1 MQKGNIMGA
10 DKNNKVDAKPDHS
23 LILPSF
29 VDQLAYCMMAGEIK
43 YGTFNFLKGHT
54 VRQLTAATSRHL
66 KRIEAGE
73 DIDEDT
79 THILEHGYTRPNGTF
94 IPGIGKRI
102 PITHNACIAANQLM
116 MIAQREVGT
125 LTDDRCNA
133 AMILEYQKQL
143 KETELPLL
151 DNELIDIDIPTEY
164 STLGGGIITHW
175 QRETIHRRDL
185 DKYPGAKVVK

>member
-1 MQKGNIMGA
+1 MGA
-10 DKNNKVDAKPDHS
+10 DKNNRVDAKPDHS

-79 THILEHGYTRPNGTF
+79 TRILEHGYTRPNGTF

-116 MIAQREVGT
+116 MIAQREAGT

-133 AMILEYQKQL
+133 AMILEYQK
-143 KETELPLL
+143 KEKEKELPVVE
-151 DNELIDIDIPTEY
+151 NGEELIDIDIPTEFPM
-164 STLGGGIITHW
+164 LGGGQIIHW
-175 QRETIHRRDL
+175 ARQTIHRKDL
-185 DKYPGAKVVK
+185 DKYPNAKVIK